1 MKMSG
6 SRALPA
12 AQTAVWKKLNDVAVL
27 RRCIPGCES
36 LERLSD
42 DSLKAVVAVKI
53 GPVSARFNGDV
64 ALTDLD
70 PPNAYRLSGTGNGG
84 AAGFA
89 SGGANVRLAP
99 QNGGTLLSYDV
110 DAKIGGKLAQVGNR
124 LIDATAA
131 RLANEFFDRFAAEV
145 EGRPPVAAEKAPAR
159 VPVWVWWLVAF
170 IAAAAIVIY
179 WNG

>member
-12 AQTAVWKKLNDVAVL
+12 AQTAVWEKLNDVDVL

-36 LERLSD
+36 LERLPD

-53 GPVSARFNGDV
+53 GPVAARFSGDV

-70 PPNAYRLSGTGNGG
+70 PPNAYRLSGSGNGG

-89 SGGANVRLAP
+89 SGGANVRLSP
-99 QNGGTLLSYDV
+99 QNSGTLLTYDV
-110 DAKIGGKLAQVGNR
+110 DAKIGGKLAQVGSR

-131 RLANEFFDRFAAEV
+131 KLANEFFDRFAAEV
-145 EGRPPVAAEKAPAR
+145 EGRPPVAEAPR
-159 VPVWVWWLVAF
+159 PSVPVWVWWL
-170 IAAAAIVIY
+170 IALIIVAAIVTY
-179 WNG
+179 WNV